1 MVMLM
6 SCYITY
12 QLTFRANWTIPARAT
27 RRTLIKLNMNNVQHM
42 VGMTTEMRYMYEDV
56 VEHDMNYIHISEKR
70 QAKMICKVTHCAGHI
85 SYVCLI

>member
-27 RRTLIKLNMNNVQHM
+27 RRTLIKLNMNNVQYM
-42 VGMTTEMRYMYEDV
+42 VGMTTEMRYLYEDV
-56 VEHDMNYIHISEKR
+56 FEHDMNYIPLKQGR
-70 QAKMICKVTHCAGHI
+70 PR
-85 SYVCLI
+85 